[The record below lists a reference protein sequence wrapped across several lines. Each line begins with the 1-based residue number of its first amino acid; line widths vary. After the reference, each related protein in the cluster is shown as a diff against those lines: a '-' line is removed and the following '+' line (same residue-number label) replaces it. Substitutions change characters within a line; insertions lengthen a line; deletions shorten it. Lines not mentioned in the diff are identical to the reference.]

1 MCKIC
6 LLISGHLFEEAKLN
20 RLFTKIAKFD
30 PHNKFWESTSDVHN
44 YFFKMKMLMQQTSF
58 LTCLLSAL
66 KTLHPLNKHKF
77 VYLLWYEV
85 VSNVEAFMKIPKT
98 KIKFISIQ

>member
-44 YFFKMKMLMQQTSF
+44 YFLNENAHAANQLSNLPAICPKNFTS
-58 LTCLLSAL
+58 S
-66 KTLHPLNKHKF
+66 
-77 VYLLWYEV
+77 
-85 VSNVEAFMKIPKT
+85 
-98 KIKFISIQ
+98 